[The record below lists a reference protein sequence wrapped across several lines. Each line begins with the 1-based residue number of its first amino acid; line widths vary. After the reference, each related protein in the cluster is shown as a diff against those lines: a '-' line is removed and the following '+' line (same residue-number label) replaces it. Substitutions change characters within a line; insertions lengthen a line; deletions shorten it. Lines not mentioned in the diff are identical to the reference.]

1 MIATGDARRAA
12 RDTRPRSTMRERMGP
27 GGLRGLQ
34 ILLSGASRVRGG
46 FDSHA
51 FPPLLLGLAV
61 AVAVLGAAPGPSG
74 AQQPLGGQTPRPTPA
89 DTVYRVVGP
98 TPADSAA
105 RRLGLDRVNPDSL
118 RAAAADTAARRDR
131 RALRSP
137 PAEPKPG
144 LFQAPRWVMLR
155 SAVVPGWGQAHNG
168 AWLKAA
174 AIAGLETYLGL
185 GILDDHEALDDLEG
199 VIQRAQRDSL
209 PGLEEEAVTAYN
221 ARLNQYVRRQ
231 WFLGGLIAY
240 ALVDAY
246 VDAHF
251 RNFTFDA
258 EPVPALDGGPAQLRW
273 RAAWEWRF

>member
-1 MIATGDARRAA
+1 MIAR
-12 RDTRPRSTMRERMGP
+12 RDTRPRPTVWERMGP

-51 FPPLLLGLAV
+51 FPPLLLALALT
-61 AVAVLGAAPGPSG
+61 ASLLAAAPSPGR
-74 AQQPLGGQTPRPTPA
+74 AQPPPGGQTPRPTPA
-89 DTVYRVVGP
+89 DTVYREVGP
-98 TPADSAA
+98 APADSAA
-105 RRLGLDRVNPDSL
+105 RRLGLDHVNPDSL
-118 RAAAADTAARRDR
+118 REAAADTVTRRER
-131 RALRSP
+131 RALRAA
-137 PAEPKPG
+137 PAEQKPG
-144 LFQAPRWVMLR
+144 LFKAPRWVMMR
-155 SAVVPGWGQAHNG
+155 SLVVPGWGQAHNG

-185 GILDDHEALDDLEG
+185 GILDDRDALDDLE
-199 VIQRAQRDSL
+199 RAVAQARADSL
-209 PGLEEEAVTAYN
+209 SGLEEEAVTAYN

-231 WFLGGLIAY
+231 WFLGGLLAY

-258 EPVPALDGGPAQLRW
+258 EPVPDVDGGPAQLRW